1 MSQPTDPH
9 DAHAA
14 SRHHGDAAAAS
25 GNLADSA
32 GQPWK
37 GRSFE
42 PNDHSSDDGSAPEH
56 LAEAL
61 RRYRAREVTEVEV
74 VDAFRSSRLLI
85 PLVAHA
91 GEEGE
96 TEAGLK
102 VDKTQE
108 LSIVTVQG
116 PDGRTVMPVFSSVA
130 AMSRW
135 NPTSRPVPADGVRV
149 ALAAASE
156 HTDLVV
162 LDPVSDTEFAIRRPA
177 VWAIAQSL
185 EWMPSFTDPDVLESF
200 RRSVSSELA
209 VTDVHLRA
217 GDPDARLAGPEVVVT
232 LELLAGLTRPELD
245 AVLARLAQ
253 RWAADDVIATRVDS
267 LAVKLSSTPLDE
279 H

>member
-1 MSQPTDPH
+1 MSQPIDPH
-9 DAHAA
+9 DANVGSH
-14 SRHHGDAAAAS
+14 HHGGAGAAS

-37 GRSFE
+37 GRSFQS
-42 PNDHSSDDGSAPEH
+42 NDHSSDDGSAPEH

-130 AMSRW
+130 TMSRW
-135 NPTSRPVPADGVRV
+135 NPTSRPVPVDGVRV

-185 EWMPSFTDPDVLESF
+185 EWMPSFTDPDVLQSF
-200 RRSVSSELA
+200 RQSVASELA

-267 LAVKLSSTPLDE
+267 LAVKLSATPLDE

>member
-9 DAHAA
+9 NAHAA
-14 SRHHGDAAAAS
+14 SHHHGAADAVS
-25 GNLADSA
+25 NHLTDSA

-37 GRSFE
+37 GRSFQS
-42 PNDHSSDDGSAPEH
+42 NDHSSDDGSAPEH

-185 EWMPSFTDPDVLESF
+185 EWMPSFTDPDVLQSF
-200 RRSVSSELA
+200 RQSVASELA

-267 LAVKLSSTPLDE
+267 LAVTLSSTPLDA

>member
-9 DAHAA
+9 NAHAA
-14 SRHHGDAAAAS
+14 SHHHGAADAAS
-25 GNLADSA
+25 NHLTDSA

-37 GRSFE
+37 GRSFQS
-42 PNDHSSDDGSAPEH
+42 NDHSSDDGSAPEH

-135 NPTSRPVPADGVRV
+135 NSTSRPVPADGVRV

-185 EWMPSFTDPDVLESF
+185 EWMPSFTDPDVLQSF
-200 RRSVSSELA
+200 RQSVASELA

-267 LAVKLSSTPLDE
+267 LAVTLSSTPLDE

>member
-9 DAHAA
+9 DPHAA
-14 SRHHGDAAAAS
+14 SQHHGAAGAGS
-25 GNLADSA
+25 KHLTDSA

-42 PNDHSSDDGSAPEH
+42 SNGHSSDDGSAPEH

-135 NPTSRPVPADGVRV
+135 NPASRPVPADGVRV

-185 EWMPSFTDPDVLESF
+185 GWMPSFTDPDVLESF

>member
-14 SRHHGDAAAAS
+14 SHHHGAAGTS
-25 GNLADSA
+25 SNHLADSA

-37 GRSFE
+37 GRSFQS
-42 PNDHSSDDGSAPEH
+42 NDHSSDDGSAPEH

-96 TEAGLK
+96 TETGLK

-116 PDGRTVMPVFSSVA
+116 PDGRTVMPVFSSVS

-200 RRSVSSELA
+200 RRSVASELA

-217 GDPDARLAGPEVVVT
+217 GDPDAQLAGPEVVVT